1 MIIVFSISR
10 TKGSNK
16 VHRQGGLRIKVRG
29 KWTGDWCS
37 GALVFFLVEGV
48 IMEKLKELVM
58 KGAATE
64 AAKQVKE
71 LLDQGANPEAIMKE
85 ALISGMDEVGDLF
98 QKGDYY
104 IPEML
109 VAARAMQHCL
119 EVLKPALTQSN
130 IKPLGKVVIGT
141 VRGDFHDIGKN
152 IVIMVLEGVGF
163 EVIDLGM
170 DVSPQKFIDAIKKN
184 SPVVVGFSA
193 LLTTTMLNMKE
204 AILAIKEAG
213 LREKVKIM
221 IGGAPVSQKFA
232 DEIGADFY
240 APDATAGRNY
250 VRNLISK
257 KA

>member
-1 MIIVFSISR
+1 
-10 TKGSNK
+10 
-16 VHRQGGLRIKVRG
+16 
-29 KWTGDWCS
+29 
-37 GALVFFLVEGV
+37 
-48 IMEKLKELVM
+48 MEKLKELVM

-64 AAKQVKE
+64 AAEQVKE
-71 LLDQGANPEAIMKE
+71 LLDQGANPEVIMKE
-85 ALISGMDEVGDLF
+85 ALISAMDEVGDLF

-119 EVLKPALTQSN
+119 EILKPFLAQGN
-130 IKPLGKVVIGT
+130 IKSLGKVVIGT
-141 VRGDFHDIGKN
+141 VSGDFHDIGKN
-152 IVIMVLEGVGF
+152 IVIMIIEGVGF

-170 DVSPQKFIDAIKKN
+170 DVSPQTFVRAIKEN
-184 SPVVVGFSA
+184 SPVVIGFSA

-204 AILAIKEAG
+204 AIEAIKEAG
-213 LREKVKIM
+213 LREQVKIM

-240 APDATAGRNY
+240 APDATAGRDY
-250 VRNLISK
+250 VRNVINQ

>member
-1 MIIVFSISR
+1 
-10 TKGSNK
+10 
-16 VHRQGGLRIKVRG
+16 
-29 KWTGDWCS
+29 
-37 GALVFFLVEGV
+37 
-48 IMEKLKELVM
+48 MEKLKELVM

-64 AAKQVKE
+64 AAEQVKE
-71 LLDQGANPEAIMKE
+71 LLDQGANPEVIMKE
-85 ALISGMDEVGDLF
+85 ALISAMDEVGDLF

-119 EVLKPALTQSN
+119 EILKPFLAQGN
-130 IKPLGKVVIGT
+130 IKSLGKVVIGT
-141 VRGDFHDIGKN
+141 VSGDFHDIGKN
-152 IVIMVLEGVGF
+152 IVIMIIEGVGF

-170 DVSPQKFIDAIKKN
+170 DVSPQTFVRAIKEN
-184 SPVVVGFSA
+184 SPVVIGFSA

-204 AILAIKEAG
+204 AIETIKEAG
-213 LREKVKIM
+213 LREQVKIM

-240 APDATAGRNY
+240 APDATAGRDY
-250 VRNLISK
+250 VRNVINQ